1 MSDDAFNKM
10 LRDNTRQLTRVVG
23 YIRKSTK
30 DKKQKYSLMS
40 QWSKIQ
46 QFANENNMKVVKYFQ
61 DMESGTKKERDGLSQ
76 ALDLCE
82 KEKLPL
88 VVLRTDRLS
97 RVPSQ
102 MFGLLENPNLK
113 IYIAELGIEATPM
126 MIGQFILYSSFEL
139 DMLRRR
145 TKEGMKTALE
155 KRRETDPTYKFGNPR
170 IETAWKVSVEHRILK
185 ADNIAREYGTLLT
198 SLYNQTGS
206 YSGASRELNK
216 MGIKTQNG
224 KKWYPKTV
232 SNILSRYN
240 SLEHQEWI

>member
-1 MSDDAFNKM
+1 MEK
-10 LRDNTRQLTRVVG
+10 VIG

-30 DKKQKYSLMS
+30 DKNQKYSLES
-40 QWSKIQ
+40 QRNKIQ
-46 QFANENNMKVVKYFQ
+46 KFCDENEMEVVQWFQ
-61 DMESGTKKERDGLSQ
+61 DIESGTRKDREGLTE

-82 KEKLPL
+82 KEKFPL

-102 MFGLLENPNLK
+102 MFGLLENPSLK
-113 IYIAELGIEATPM
+113 IYISELGLRADPM

-155 KRRETDPTYKFGNPR
+155 KRRETDPDYKFGNPR
-170 IETAWKVSVEHRILK
+170 PETAWKVSVENRMLK
-185 ADNIAREYGTLLT
+185 ADNIANEYGTLIT

-206 YSGASRELNK
+206 YSGTSRELNK

-232 SNILSRYN
+232 SNILSRYGG
-240 SLEHQEWI
+240 LQV